1 MLYLYPYISFATVD
15 LNHYNLWADKMRAD
29 GYPVKNQKSAFGT
42 GLGLGYKAN
51 LLDVGVSFAILYSS
65 STSGWNPINGVYSER
80 THSLLNFLMNVPV
93 GLNYPLSDQ
102 FSVLVAF
109 KPIFGYSRLRLY
121 DSTDSRIIT
130 RIWQVSD
137 ASLSSTSFGLGFE
150 MGGDFSFSRSV
161 SLALRFGYDAI
172 NFKRYEGE
180 EEERYSD
187 GTYRK
192 KVAFFVFDLDNNEI
206 KVKNQYP
213 DPSKKEIWGEE
224 NISGFRF
231 SLGLKIGIGR

>member
-1 MLYLYPYISFATVD
+1 MLYLYPHISFATVD

-42 GLGLGYKAN
+42 DLGLGYKAN
-51 LLDVGVSFAILYSS
+51 LVDVGVSFAILYSS
-65 STSGWNPINGVYSER
+65 STSDWISTNGIYQER

-109 KPIFGYSRLRLY
+109 KPIFGYSR
-121 DSTDSRIIT
+121 IIT

-150 MGGDFSFSRSV
+150 MGGDFSFSKSV

-206 KVKNQYP
+206 KVKDKYP
-213 DPSKKEIWGEE
+213 DPSKKE
-224 NISGFRF
+224 NIR
-231 SLGLKIGIGR
+231 

>member
-15 LNHYNLWADKMRAD
+15 LNHYNLWADKMRAA

-51 LLDVGVSFAILYSS
+51 LVDVGVSFAILYSS
-65 STSGWNPINGVYSER
+65 STSER

-109 KPIFGYSRLRLY
+109 KPIFGYSRLKFY
-121 DSTDSRIIT
+121 DSTDLRITT

-180 EEERYSD
+180 KEERYSD

-206 KVKNQYP
+206 KVKDKYP
-213 DPSKKEIWGEE
+213 DPSKKE
-224 NISGFRF
+224 NIR
-231 SLGLKIGIGR
+231 

>member
-1 MLYLYPYISFATVD
+1 MPYLYPY
-15 LNHYNLWADKMRAD
+15 HYNLWADKMRAD

-42 GLGLGYKAN
+42 GLGLGYKAK
-51 LLDVGVSFAILYSS
+51 

-80 THSLLNFLMNVPV
+80 THSPLNFLMNVPV

-109 KPIFGYSRLRLY
+109 KPIFGY
-121 DSTDSRIIT
+121 SRIIT

-161 SLALRFGYDAI
+161 SLALSFGYDAI

-180 EEERYSD
+180 KEERCSD

-192 KVAFFVFDLDNNEI
+192 KVAFFVFD
-206 KVKNQYP
+206 K
-213 DPSKKEIWGEE
+213 E
-224 NISGFRF
+224 NIR
-231 SLGLKIGIGR
+231 

>member
-1 MLYLYPYISFATVD
+1 MLYLYPY
-15 LNHYNLWADKMRAD
+15 HYNLWADKMKAD
-29 GYPVKNQKSAFGT
+29 GYPVKNQKFAFGT
-42 GLGLGYKAN
+42 GLGVGYKAK
-51 LLDVGVSFAILYSS
+51 

-80 THSLLNFLMNVPV
+80 THSPLNFLMK
-93 GLNYPLSDQ
+93 NYPLTDK

-109 KPIFGYSRLRLY
+109 KPIFGY
-121 DSTDSRIIT
+121 SRIIT

-161 SLALRFGYDAI
+161 SLALSFGYDAI

-180 EEERYSD
+180 KEERYSD

-192 KVAFFVFDLDNNEI
+192 KVAFFIFDLDNDEI
-206 KVKNQYP
+206 KVKDKYP

-231 SLGLKIGIGR
+231 SLGLKLGIGR